1 MSDGPDNDERP
12 WERPGAVR
20 RDCEPHRGTLLMFLG
35 VMGVLVSGLG
45 IVVFGL
51 AVIGMLLGMM
61 TYRLARRD
69 LAKVRAG
76 LMDPAGR
83 RPVVQALDLARASIK
98 AGAFGLAWSAIPWT
112 VAALL
117 HFRPWEW

>member
-1 MSDGPDNDERP
+1 
-12 WERPGAVR
+12 
-20 RDCEPHRGTLLMFLG
+20 MFLG